1 MPPIPTVT
9 ADRLESPAQPTRA
22 ARQQLAAPHLAVWS
36 PLCVVGAA
44 IVVIGVTGIRGA
56 DYPAHFVRALLWER
70 SGVSAWNNLWY
81 AGHATPT
88 YSVVAPPL
96 MAWIGP
102 FWVVALSSLVATY
115 CFTRLSREL
124 TPNPTIADHVF
135 AIAIVVNV
143 IVGRAPFALGLA
155 VALTAVLAWQRGR
168 FEIALAA
175 AFVTPLTSPVA
186 GVFLAIAAAAV
197 ALTTRRRE
205 ATAIALATTAPLVT
219 VALLFGEPG
228 QFPFRGFH
236 FAASVATLCL
246 LAAVSSSRIVRCGAI
261 LATLTA
267 IMLFV
272 VPNPLGGNFVRVCHM
287 VAIPLSVAAV
297 PAVRRSLRAPF
308 VIALVAAV
316 AWSLQPGVIAARD
329 WWGDESLEAAYYE
342 PLIAQVRA
350 RNRDGQPIGRLE
362 IPFTKNHWESYFV
375 VARDVP
381 YARGWER
388 QVDVVRNEPL
398 YDPDL
403 TVEEYREWLRANGVR
418 WIAIPDVTLDH
429 AGVIEQHLID
439 APRASE
445 IDWLRP
451 VWFNDDWRLFEVRDY
466 AAIVDQPGELI
477 EQGAD
482 FLVVRT
488 ERAATVTIRYRYS
501 EYLTITGSA
510 CVTAD
515 PAGWIVAELPAAGEY
530 RLAVDPAG
538 VLLGT
543 AAESCG

>member
-1 MPPIPTVT
+1 MAPMPQITTVT
-9 ADRLESPAQPTRA
+9 VERVESPAPPTRA
-22 ARQQLAAPHLAVWS
+22 ASPQLAAWS
-36 PLCVVGAA
+36 PLGVVVAA
-44 IVVIGVTGIRGA
+44 IVVIGVTGLRGA

-115 CFTRLSREL
+115 CFMRLAGEL
-124 TPNPTIADHVF
+124 TPSATIANHVF

-155 VALTAVLAWQRGR
+155 VALTAVLAWRRGR
-168 FEIALAA
+168 FAIAVAA
-175 AFVTPLTSPVA
+175 ALMTPLASPVA

-197 ALTTRRRE
+197 ALATRRRE
-205 ATAIALATTAPLVT
+205 AMAIAVATTAPLAT

-228 QFPFRGFH
+228 RFPFRGFH
-236 FAASVATLCL
+236 FAASVVTLCL
-246 LAAVSSSRIVRCGAI
+246 LAAVTRSRIVRSGAL
-261 LATLTA
+261 LATVTA
-267 IMLFV
+267 FVLFV

-287 VAIPLSVAAV
+287 VAIPLAVAAV
-297 PAVRRSLRAPF
+297 PAVRRSLRAPL
-308 VIALVAAV
+308 VIVLVAAV

-350 RNRDGQPIGRLE
+350 RNRDGQPVGRLE
-362 IPFTKNHWESYFV
+362 IPFTKNHWESFFV
-375 VARDVP
+375 VAHDVP

-398 YDPDL
+398 YEPDL
-403 TVEEYREWLRANGVR
+403 TVAEYREWLRANGVR

-429 AGVIEQHLID
+429 AGVIEQNLID
-439 APRASE
+439 SPRASD

-466 AAIVDQPGELI
+466 VPIVDPPGELI

-488 ERAATVTIRYRYS
+488 ERAATVTIRYRHS
-501 EYLTITGSA
+501 EYLTATGSA
-510 CVTAD
+510 CVRPG
-515 PAGWIVAELPAAGEY
+515 PAGWIVVELPAAGEY
-530 RLAVDPAG
+530 RLTVDPAG

-543 AAESCG
+543 AADPCG

>member
-1 MPPIPTVT
+1 MAPMPQITTVPVE
-9 ADRLESPAQPTRA
+9 RVESPARPARA
-22 ARQQLAAPHLAVWS
+22 ARPQLAAWS
-36 PLCVVGAA
+36 PLGVVAAA
-44 IVVIGVTGIRGA
+44 IVVIGVTGLRGA

-88 YSVVAPPL
+88 YSVIAPPL

-115 CFTRLSREL
+115 CFMRLSGEL
-124 TPNPTIADHVF
+124 TPSATIADHVF

-155 VALTAVLAWQRGR
+155 VALAAVLAWRRGR
-168 FEIALAA
+168 FGIALAA
-175 AFVTPLTSPVA
+175 ALMTPLASPVA

-197 ALTTRRRE
+197 ALATRRRE
-205 ATAIALATTAPLVT
+205 ATAIALATTAPLLT

-228 QFPFRGFH
+228 RFPFRGFH
-236 FAASVATLCL
+236 FAASLTTLCL
-246 LAAVSSSRIVRCGAI
+246 LAAVTRSRIVRSGAL

-267 IMLFV
+267 ITLFV

-287 VAIPLSVAAV
+287 VAIPLAVAAV
-297 PAVRRSLRAPF
+297 PAVRRSLRAPL
-308 VIALVAAV
+308 VVALVAAV

-350 RNRDGQPIGRLE
+350 RNRDGQPVGRLE
-362 IPFTKNHWESYFV
+362 IPFTKNHWESFFV

-403 TVEEYREWLRANGVR
+403 TVEQYHEWLRANGVR
-418 WIAIPDVTLDH
+418 WVAIPDVTLDH
-429 AGVIEQHLID
+429 AGVIEQNLID
-439 APRASE
+439 GPRASD

-466 AAIVDQPGELI
+466 VPIVDPPGELV

-501 EYLTITGSA
+501 EYLTVTGSA
-510 CVTAD
+510 CVTPD

-543 AAESCG
+543 AADPCG

>member
-1 MPPIPTVT
+1 MTSMSSSPTITVERFD
-9 ADRLESPAQPTRA
+9 APERP
-22 ARQQLAAPHLAVWS
+22 APH
-36 PLCVVGAA
+36 VVSYAA
-44 IVVIGVTGIRGA
+44 DWGPCGVVATAIAVIGITGVRGA

-115 CFTRLSREL
+115 FFTQLSRDL
-124 TPNPTIADHVF
+124 AASSTIANYVF
-135 AIAIVVNV
+135 AVAIVVNV
-143 IVGRAPFALGLA
+143 VVGRAPFTLGLA
-155 VALTAVLAWQRGR
+155 VALGAVLAWRRGHVML
-168 FEIALAA
+168 ALAA
-175 AFVTPLTSPVA
+175 AVTTPLASPVA
-186 GVFLAIAAAAV
+186 GVFLTIAACAV

-205 ATAIALATTAPLVT
+205 AAAIAVATATPLVT

-228 QFPFRGFH
+228 RFPYRGIH
-236 FAASVATLCL
+236 FAASIVTLAL
-246 LAAVSSSRIVRCGAI
+246 LAAVTTSRIVRWGAI
-261 LATLTA
+261 LAAATA
-267 IMLFV
+267 ITLFV

-297 PAVRRSLRAPF
+297 PALRRSVRAP
-308 VIALVAAV
+308 VVVVLVAAV
-316 AWSLQPGVIAARD
+316 AWSLQPGLIAARD
-329 WWGDESLEAAYYE
+329 WWGDKSLDAAYYE
-342 PLIAQVRA
+342 PLITQLWE

-362 IPFTKNHWESYFV
+362 IPFTKNHWESFFV

-388 QVDVVRNEPL
+388 QVDVVRNDPL
-398 YDPDL
+398 YDADL
-403 TVEEYREWLRANGVR
+403 TVAEYHDWLLANGVR
-418 WIAIPDVTLDH
+418 WIAVPDVTLDH
-429 AGVIEQHLID
+429 AGVIERNLID
-439 APRASE
+439 GSNASE
-445 IDWLRP
+445 VDWLRP

-466 AAIVDQPGELI
+466 VPIVDPPAELV
-477 EQGAD
+477 EQGTD
-482 FLVVRT
+482 YLMLRT

-501 EYLTITGSA
+501 EYLTVTGAA
-510 CVTAD
+510 CVRPD
-515 PAGWIVAELPAAGEY
+515 PAGWIVADLPAAGEY

-543 AAESCG
+543 AVESCE